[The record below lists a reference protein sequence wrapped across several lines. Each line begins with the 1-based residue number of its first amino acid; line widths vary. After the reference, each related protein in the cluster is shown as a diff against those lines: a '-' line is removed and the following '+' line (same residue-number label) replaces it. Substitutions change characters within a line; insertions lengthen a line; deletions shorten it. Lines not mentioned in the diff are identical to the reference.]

1 MPLDFA
7 KTVLQTG
14 GTQPI
19 QQVFANAIRDKG
31 VGGLFAGMVRTPQ
44 RRVCCVGWQIVIY
57 CAQSYRALYS
67 AQLGQPYQLDPRMCS
82 SLLCRLRYAMQGTHL
97 RRMRLAAESTDAA

>member
-19 QQVFANAIRDKG
+19 QHVFANAIRDKG

-44 RRVCCVGWQIVIY
+44 RRAPCPAVLLCCMI
-57 CAQSYRALYS
+57 ALYS
-67 AQLGQPYQLDPRMCS
+67 AQLC
-82 SLLCRLRYAMQGTHL
+82 
-97 RRMRLAAESTDAA
+97 

>member
-19 QQVFANAIRDKG
+19 QHVFANAVRDKG

-44 RRVCCVGWQIVIY
+44 RRGPCPAVLLRCMNALTVGS
-57 CAQSYRALYS
+57 CASRTS
-67 AQLGQPYQLDPRMCS
+67 
-82 SLLCRLRYAMQGTHL
+82 
-97 RRMRLAAESTDAA
+97 

>member
-19 QQVFANAIRDKG
+19 QHVFANTVREKG
-31 VGGLFAGMVRTPQ
+31 VSGLFAGMV
-44 RRVCCVGWQIVIY
+44 
-57 CAQSYRALYS
+57 SAL
-67 AQLGQPYQLDPRMCS
+67 
-82 SLLCRLRYAMQGTHL
+82 SLCP
-97 RRMRLAAESTDAA
+97 